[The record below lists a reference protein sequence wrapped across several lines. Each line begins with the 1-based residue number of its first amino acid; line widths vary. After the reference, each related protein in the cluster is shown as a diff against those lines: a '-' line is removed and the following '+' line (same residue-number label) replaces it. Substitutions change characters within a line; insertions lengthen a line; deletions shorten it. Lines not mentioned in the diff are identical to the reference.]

1 MATRHTAKAK
11 RTARKA
17 ERPVVVPHPRDA
29 KHVRR
34 AFEEH
39 AAHPEAGQVVSPEE
53 LRRWAET
60 GEWPES
66 SG

>member
-1 MATRHTAKAK
+1 MASVPPRAQTGKPT
-11 RTARKA
+11 
-17 ERPVVVPHPRDA
+17 VFVPHRDDLDD
-29 KHVRR
+29 VR
-34 AFEEH
+34 ASFEDDEK
-39 AAHPEAGQVVSPEE
+39 HPEARVTVSPEE